1 MRAAV
6 YHGRRDVR
14 VEEVPDPPGPSAG
27 EVLVAPILCGICGT
41 DVHEFTHGPIVT
53 PVEPHALTGATNPQI
68 LGHEF
73 CAEVL
78 EVGEGVT
85 HVLPGQRVSAMPLLF
100 CGTCPYCR
108 LGHNHLCERMG
119 CTGLSYAWGGL
130 AEAAIVQASQLSVL
144 PDEIDNTQGALI
156 EPIAVAAYGVD
167 RAGVAPGT
175 SVLVT
180 GGGPIGILSAEY
192 AIARGA
198 TTVVLSEPNPRRRA
212 VAESLGLTA
221 VLDPT
226 AVDVVAEV
234 QELTGGLGVD
244 ASIECAGAGPALD
257 ACIRATRS
265 RGTVAQT
272 GLHVAPATI
281 DAFELSLREIT
292 LVGTWCYPV
301 TDFPRII
308 ALLASGKMRGSA
320 AVTATVGIEETVD
333 GFERLIDP
341 TGGDVKILID
351 PKSI

>member
-14 VEEVPDPPGPSAG
+14 VEEVPDPTGPAAG
-27 EVLVAPILCGICGT
+27 EVLVAPMLCGICGT

-53 PVEPHALTGATNPQI
+53 PVEPHPLTGATNPQI

-73 CAEVL
+73 SAEVL

-85 HVLPGQRVSAMPLLF
+85 HVRPGQRVSAMPLIY
-100 CGTCPYCR
+100 CGTCYYCR

-119 CTGLSYAWGGL
+119 CTGLSHAWGGL
-130 AEAAIVQASQLSVL
+130 AEAAVVGASQLSPL
-144 PDEIDNTQGALI
+144 PDELDDQQGALI

-180 GGGPIGILSAEY
+180 GGGPIGMLSAEY

-198 TTVVLSEPNPRRRA
+198 TTVMLSEPNPKRRRI
-212 VAESLGLTA
+212 AESLGLTA
-221 VLDPT
+221 VFDPSSD
-226 AVDVVAEV
+226 DVVGEV
-234 QELTGGLGVD
+234 RELTGGIGADV
-244 ASIECAGAGPALD
+244 SIECAGAGPALD
-257 ACIRATRS
+257 VCLRATRS
-265 RGTVAQT
+265 RGTVSQT
-272 GLHVAPATI
+272 GLHVKPATI
-281 DAFELSLREIT
+281 DAFELALREVT

-301 TDFPRII
+301 TDWPRII
-308 ALLASGKMRGSA
+308 ALVASGKMTGSA
-320 AVTATVGIEETVD
+320 AVTATVGIEDTVN
-333 GFERLIDP
+333 GFERLVDP

-351 PKSI
+351 PRS